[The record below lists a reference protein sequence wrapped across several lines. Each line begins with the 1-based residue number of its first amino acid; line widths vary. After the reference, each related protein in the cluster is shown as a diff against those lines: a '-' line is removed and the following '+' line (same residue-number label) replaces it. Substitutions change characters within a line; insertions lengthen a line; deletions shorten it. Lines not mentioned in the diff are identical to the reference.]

1 MKLYTSERTELMEV
15 KSLEPAAEGL
25 VIHGHIMGTMPL
37 SALLTPAELRRAFW
51 LVRPRAV
58 WKLLWMLFQ
67 R

>member
-15 KSLEPAAEGL
+15 KSLEPAVEGL
-25 VIHGHIMGTMPL
+25 VIHGQIMGTMPL
-37 SALLTPAELRRAFW
+37 TALLTPAELRRAFW
-51 LVRPRAV
+51 LLHPRAV

>member
-1 MKLYTSERTELMEV
+1 MKLFTSERTELMEV

-25 VIHGHIMGTMPL
+25 VIHGQIMGTMPL
-37 SALLTPAELRRAFW
+37 NALLTPAELRRAFW
-51 LVRPRAV
+51 LLRPRAV